1 MNTSERLLRTLR
13 LLLLVIALPV
23 LTLSLV
29 GYVLH
34 RAATHWETRPYPLPA
49 APTAVA
55 QPLVTPAA
63 PYPALDAEMLG
74 ALAAA
79 QYEARLD
86 PFGMVIL
93 DVPPLGVYLPSTG
106 DTQFALPTPTSTAA
120 LTPLPTATPT
130 ITPSVTPTGS
140 PTPTSSPTP
149 TITPPPTLTP
159 VVLIQ
164 STYATLPAGMLP
176 YGGLNCAPAGWPVA
190 GGVLTQYFHSYH
202 RAIDIGIPLFTPVVA
217 THSGVVKF
225 AGWRTD
231 GYGNLIII
239 ENGPFI
245 TYYAHL
251 SDFNVVTGQT
261 VGRGTLIGWSGSTGN
276 SSGPHIHYEIR
287 VNGREVDPLTFEQ
300 LGYPPC

>member
-1 MNTSERLLRTLR
+1 MLR

-23 LTLSLV
+23 LTLTVV
-29 GYVLH
+29 GAVLH
-34 RAATHWETRPYPLPA
+34 WAATRWEVRPQPLPP
-49 APTAVA
+49 APTTVG
-55 QPLVTPAA
+55 QVFSTPAT
-63 PYPALDAEMLG
+63 PYPALDPALLG
-74 ALAAA
+74 AM
-79 QYEARLD
+79 EVGIARPPNQAD
-86 PFGMVIL
+86 PFAMLIL

-106 DTQFALPTPTSTAA
+106 DTQFTLPTPTGTAA

-130 ITPSVTPTGS
+130 VTPSATPTG
-140 PTPTSSPTP
+140 SPTP

-164 STYATLPAGMLP
+164 STYATLPPGMSP

-190 GGVLTQYFHSYH
+190 GGVLTQYFHGYH

-239 ENGPFI
+239 ENGLFV

-251 SDFNVVTGQT
+251 SDFNVVSGQV

>member
-1 MNTSERLLRTLR
+1 MNTSARLLRALR
-13 LLLLVIALPV
+13 LLLLLVVLPA
-23 LTLSLV
+23 LTLTLV

-34 RAATHWETRPYPLPA
+34 WAATRWETPAHPLPP
-49 APTAVA
+49 APTAIGQV
-55 QPLVTPAA
+55 LGTPAT
-63 PYPALDAEMLG
+63 PYPPLAPELLG
-74 ALAAA
+74 AMVAA
-79 QYEARLD
+79 QVNDYAD
-86 PFGMVIL
+86 PFARVIL
-93 DVPPLGVYLPSTG
+93 DVPPLGVYLPSSG
-106 DTQFALPTPTSTAA
+106 DTQFALPTPTATVA
-120 LTPLPTATPT
+120 LTPLPSATPT
-130 ITPSVTPTGS
+130 RTPTATPTGS
-140 PTPTSSPTP
+140 PTPTV
-149 TITPPPTLTP
+149 TPPPTLTP

-164 STYATLPAGMLP
+164 STYATLPPGMSP

-202 RAIDIGIPLFTPVVA
+202 RAIDIGIPLYTPVVA

-231 GYGNLIII
+231 GYGNLIIV
-239 ENGPFI
+239 ENGLFM

-251 SDFNVVTGQT
+251 SDFNVVSGQV
-261 VGRGTLIGWSGSTGN
+261 VGRGALIGWSGSTGN